1 MNTVTPVEIRSLLD
15 SGVDEDEIIRSLVA
29 TGNWSE
35 PGAKD
40 IVSSL
45 PNGGDLVGARVR
57 TAPEPD
63 CPGPIDDVGPLFAP

>member
-1 MNTVTPVEIRSLLD
+1 MNTVTPVEIRNPLD
-15 SGVDEDEIIRSLVA
+15 SGIDEDEIIRSLAA

-45 PNGGDLVGARVR
+45 PNGDDLVGARVR
-57 TAPEPD
+57 TAPEPGW
-63 CPGPIDDVGPLFAP
+63 PGPIDEVGPLLAP